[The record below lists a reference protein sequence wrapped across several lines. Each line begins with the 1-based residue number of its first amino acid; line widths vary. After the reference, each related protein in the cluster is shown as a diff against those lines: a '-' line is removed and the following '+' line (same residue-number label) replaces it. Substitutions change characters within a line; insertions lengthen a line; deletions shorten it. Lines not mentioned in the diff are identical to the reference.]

1 VRAAVTPSGHTL
13 EVGDREDEAGEWDT
27 CHLDDHRGTEMSPWR
42 PSIRFSR
49 PTCRIRRS
57 PFTLKVAMNGA
68 ALKVATNGASAWPPL
83 VQEVP
88 PAVSV
93 PPMPAAG

>member
-1 VRAAVTPSGHTL
+1 
-13 EVGDREDEAGEWDT
+13 
-27 CHLDDHRGTEMSPWR
+27 
-42 PSIRFSR
+42 
-49 PTCRIRRS
+49 
-57 PFTLKVAMNGA
+57 MNGA